1 MAKRFTDTDKWK
13 KPFIRGLQAPY
24 KLLWIYILDDCDHAG
39 IWQVDIQVAQIRIG
53 EKITVEDALKNFG
66 DRVIEI
72 SESKWFILDFI
83 EFQYNG
89 KLNPADRVHAS
100 VIAILE
106 KNGIDINLIN
116 KALASPLNGAKVKDK
131 VKVKDKDKVKEE
143 EKEEVVLP
151 FDSENFNEQWQVW
164 KDYKKKEH
172 KFNFRSAGSEQAS
185 LIELS
190 NLSGG
195 DEAKAIQIIHQSM
208 ANGWKGFFEI
218 KNNVNGKTAPK
229 IEWTIDDLR

>member
-1 MAKRFTDTDKWK
+1 MSK
-13 KPFIRGLQAPY
+13 KTKGKDPAFLFYPNDWIGGTMGMTFEEKGAYMQLLMMQFNRGHMTSHMIAQTVGQ
-24 KLLWIYILDDCDHAG
+24 LW
-39 IWQVDIQVAQIRIG
+39 V
-53 EKITVEDALKNFG
+53 
-66 DRVIEI
+66 
-72 SESKWFILDFI
+72 
-83 EFQYNG
+83 
-89 KLNPADRVHAS
+89 
-100 VIAILE
+100 
-106 KNGIDINLIN
+106 NL
-116 KALASPLNGAKVKDK
+116 KDK
-131 VKVKDKDKVKEE
+131 FTQDKQGLWYNERLEE
-143 EKEEVVLP
+143 EKQKRKAFTASRFNNLSGKNQYTKNTGHKKGHMSSHMENEDVNVNESINKDENVIEKKKVVLP

-172 KFNFRSAGSEQAS
+172 KFNFRSSGSEQAS